1 MTKFD
6 DSLLEFMKTHEGT
19 DCLMDIEGTDKW
31 VEVSFEEDVV
41 TNAKKKRY
49 TPKWHICFHDTEY
62 EYRDNDYYED
72 AFDYLNN
79 HWIPGVSKLK
89 VQTFVEVKLDDSEMP
104 RPSVNIPLDPSMFN
118 RIRNTTMTE
127 EQKVG
132 LEDAIRDYMDKISSP
147 DTKEKDMKIQIE
159 HAVIKSDN
167 PPEVGS
173 EHAIISSD
181 NPPEVGIEYC

>member
-1 MTKFD
+1 
-6 DSLLEFMKTHEGT
+6 
-19 DCLMDIEGTDKW
+19 
-31 VEVSFEEDVV
+31 
-41 TNAKKKRY
+41 
-49 TPKWHICFHDTEY
+49 
-62 EYRDNDYYED
+62 
-72 AFDYLNN
+72 
-79 HWIPGVSKLK
+79 
-89 VQTFVEVKLDDSEMP
+89 
-104 RPSVNIPLDPSMFN
+104 
-118 RIRNTTMTE
+118 MTE